1 MDSQDMTFRGNSG
14 DVELL
19 NLPNILTRTSAGN
32 GSRSHNPAEAI
43 TPTEAKSSQEIAVSS
58 MEAAGNTGQNINIQ
72 ELPPLDRGWRA
83 WSFCFAAF
91 IVEALVWGF
100 SYSYG
105 VFQNYYSTHPP
116 FRHASPVGLAAVGTT
131 ALATEYALGV
141 VVAIFHNRYPDC
153 LKKTMWSGLALTSL
167 SLALSSFVSQVR
179 IKELYIFFASLKFP
193 AQVPLLILFQGVGIG
208 IGGGLLYWPIIS
220 LVSDWFVERRGLA
233 GGIIF
238 AGSGAGGFLFPLIAN
253 ALLDRI
259 GFRWTMRV
267 LAALVSILGGAA
279 LFFVQP
285 RIPLPKFGSGQRR
298 PPFIPS
304 KIQFLGRPVF
314 WAYSVTN
321 LLQAMS
327 FFPVS
332 LYIAVFTASISSA
345 LSATIVLSLFNI
357 AGVVGQILI
366 GWLSDRFPY
375 PWIMF
380 SIAAISSISAFLL
393 WGFAETLI
401 QVFIF
406 SALFGGLSGGFPALG
421 FSVAVDSAGSNP
433 EQASMAFTAFTFIKG
448 AAAVIGPIVSG
459 ILLEAG
465 HSNTLGMV
473 GSATYGKSGFGPVE
487 IFVGSCAA
495 ATSISSLVVAATR
508 PRVRS

>member
-32 GSRSHNPAEAI
+32 GGRSHNPAEAI

-141 VVAIFHNRYPDC
+141 VVAIFHSRYPDC

-167 SLALSSFVSQVR
+167 SLALSSFVS
-179 IKELYIFFASLKFP
+179 
-193 AQVPLLILFQGVGIG
+193 QVPLLILFQGVGIG

-267 LAALVSILGGAA
+267 LAALISILGGAA

-366 GWLSDRFPY
+366 GC
-375 PWIMF
+375 
-380 SIAAISSISAFLL
+380 SISAFLL

-465 HSNTLGMV
+465 HSNTLGMGRV
-473 GSATYGKSGFGPVE
+473 LQQRQFRAWWWPQLGRESDPSDIDYFRTTGVVRIGILSLLE
-487 IFVGSCAA
+487 L
-495 ATSISSLVVAATR
+495 SILL
-508 PRVRS
+508 